1 VDKREMGP
9 EIKKRRKKK
18 KEIQRNKIK
27 RIRWAA
33 DEKENWGREEEMKL
47 DHRKVEVIVP
57 QKFYKWLKVFGKVE
71 SERMLTRKI
80 WDHAIDL
87 K

>member
-1 VDKREMGP
+1 MGP